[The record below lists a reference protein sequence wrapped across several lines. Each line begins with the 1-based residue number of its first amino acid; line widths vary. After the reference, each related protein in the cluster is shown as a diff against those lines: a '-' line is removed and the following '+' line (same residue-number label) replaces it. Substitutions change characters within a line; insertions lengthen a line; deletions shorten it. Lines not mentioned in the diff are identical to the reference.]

1 MRTYQQL
8 TQEQRYQIYALKKM
22 GHNQTEISESIGVH
36 KATISRELS
45 RNTGQRGYRPRQAQ
59 QLSQAR
65 RKKGQPRIAKSAWQV
80 VEEKLQQDWSPEQ
93 ISGWLLRN
101 EAVYISHE
109 WIYQY
114 VYADYRAG
122 GPLYKHLRSQKKRR
136 KRLRG
141 QDRRGQLSGRRSIE
155 ERPAI
160 VEDRSRIGDW
170 EVDTIIGRHHQQAI
184 VTLTERKSRFA
195 LLGKVSKRSARQV
208 RERLVQLMRPFLD
221 KLKTMT
227 SDNGKEFAQH
237 EQLAVDLDMDFFF
250 AHPYASWERG
260 SNENMNGLVR
270 QYLPKKTDFCQV
282 TNADLVWIMDR
293 LNLRPRK
300 CLGFRT
306 PFEVFFDLPVALD
319 T

>member
-1 MRTYQQL
+1 MRSYQQL
-8 TQEQRYQIYALKKM
+8 TQEQRYQIYALLKM
-22 GHNQTEISESIGVH
+22 GHNQTEIAQTVGVH
-36 KATISRELS
+36 KATISRELG
-45 RNTGQRGYRPRQAQ
+45 RNTGQRGYRPQQAQ
-59 QLSQAR
+59 QISQAR
-65 RKKGQPRIAKSAWQV
+65 RKKGQPRIAASTWQE

-93 ISGWLLRN
+93 VSGWLGKN
-101 EAVYISHE
+101 KAVVISHE

-122 GPLYKHLRSQKKRR
+122 GKLYQHLRSQKKRR

-141 QDRRGQLSGRRSIE
+141 QDRRGKLMGRRSIE

-160 VEDRSRIGDW
+160 VEERSRVGDW
-170 EVDTIIGRHHQQAI
+170 EVDTMIGKQHQKAI

-195 LLGKVSKRSARQV
+195 LLVKVSQRSAEQV
-208 RERLVQLMRPFLD
+208 REGLVQLLLPFRD
-221 KLKTMT
+221 KVQTMT

-237 EQLAVDLDMDFFF
+237 EQLAAELDLDFFF

-270 QYLPKKTDFCQV
+270 QYLPKKTDFSQV
-282 TNADLVWIMDR
+282 TNADLAWIMDR

-300 CLGFRT
+300 CLCFRT
-306 PFEVFFDLPVALD
+306 PFEVFFDLSVALD

>member
-22 GHNQTEISESIGVH
+22 GHSQTEISESIGVH

-170 EVDTIIGRHHQQAI
+170 EVDTIIGQRHQQAI

-237 EQLAVDLDMDFFF
+237 EQLAVDLAMDFFF

>member
-1 MRTYQQL
+1 MRTYRQL

-22 GHNQTEISESIGVH
+22 GHNQTEIAESISVH
-36 KATISRELS
+36 KATISRELG

-59 QLSQAR
+59 QYSQAR
-65 RKKGQPRIAKSAWQV
+65 RKKGQPRITKSAWQV
-80 VEEKLQQDWSPEQ
+80 VKEKLQQDWSPEQ
-93 ISGWLLRN
+93 ISGWLWRN
-101 EAVYISHE
+101 EAIGISHE

-114 VYADYRAG
+114 IYADYRAG
-122 GPLYKHLRSQKKRR
+122 GQLYKHLRSQKKRR

-160 VEDRSRIGDW
+160 VDDRSRIGDW
-170 EVDTIIGRHHQQAI
+170 EVDTIIGHHHQQAI

-195 LLGKVSKRSARQV
+195 LLGKVSKRSAMQV
-208 RERLVQLMRPFLD
+208 RERVVQLMRPFLD
-221 KLKTMT
+221 KLETMT
-227 SDNGKEFAQH
+227 GDNGKEFAHH

-282 TNADLVWIMDR
+282 TNTDLVWIMDR

>member
-1 MRTYQQL
+1 MRAYHQL
-8 TQEQRYQIYALKKM
+8 TREQRYQIYALKQI
-22 GHNQTEISESIGVH
+22 GHNQTEIAQAVGVH
-36 KATISRELS
+36 KATISRELD
-45 RNTGQRGYRPRQAQ
+45 RNTGQRGYRPQQAQ
-59 QLSQAR
+59 QFSQAR
-65 RKKGQPRIAKSAWQV
+65 RKKGPPRIAASTWQV

-93 ISGWLLRN
+93 VSGWLWKHK
-101 EAVYISHE
+101 AVRISHE

-122 GPLYKHLRSQKKRR
+122 GQLYRHLRSQKKRR
-136 KRLRG
+136 KRLLG
-141 QDRRGQLSGRRSIE
+141 QDRRGQLTGRRSIE

-160 VEDRSRIGDW
+160 VDGRRRVGDW
-170 EVDTIIGRHHQQAI
+170 EVDTLVGKRHQQAI

-195 LLGKVSKRSARQV
+195 LLGKVSQRSAEQV
-208 RERLVQLMRPFLD
+208 RERLVHLLRPFLD
-221 KLKTMT
+221 KLETMT

-237 EQLAVDLDMDFFF
+237 EQLAAELDLDFFF

-270 QYLPKKTDFCQV
+270 QYLPKKTDFNQV
-282 TNADLVWIMDR
+282 TTTDLNWIMDR

-300 CLGFRT
+300 CLDFRT

>member
-1 MRTYQQL
+1 MRSYQQL
-8 TQEQRYQIYALKKM
+8 TQEQRYQIYALLKM
-22 GHNQTEISESIGVH
+22 GHNQTEIAQTVGVH
-36 KATISRELS
+36 KATISRELG
-45 RNTGQRGYRPRQAQ
+45 RNTGQRGYRPQQAQ
-59 QLSQAR
+59 QISQAR
-65 RKKGQPRIAKSAWQV
+65 RKKGQPRIAASTWQE

-93 ISGWLLRN
+93 VSGWLAKN
-101 EAVYISHE
+101 KAVRISHE
-109 WIYQY
+109 WIYQF

-122 GPLYKHLRSQKKRR
+122 GKLYQHLRSQKKRR

-141 QDRRGQLSGRRSIE
+141 QDRRGKLMGRRSIE

-160 VEDRSRIGDW
+160 VEERSRVGDW
-170 EVDTIIGRHHQQAI
+170 EVDTMIGKQHQKAI

-195 LLGKVSKRSARQV
+195 LLVKVSQRSAEQV
-208 RERLVQLMRPFLD
+208 RERLVQLLLPFLD
-221 KLKTMT
+221 KVQTMT

-237 EQLAVDLDMDFFF
+237 EQLAVELDLDFFF

-270 QYLPKKTDFCQV
+270 QYLPKKTDFSQI
-282 TNADLVWIMDR
+282 TNADLAWIMDR

-300 CLGFRT
+300 CLCFRT
-306 PFEVFFDLPVALD
+306 PFEVFFDLSVALD

>member
-1 MRTYQQL
+1 
-8 TQEQRYQIYALKKM
+8 M
-22 GHNQTEISESIGVH
+22 GHTQTEIAETIGVH
-36 KATISRELS
+36 KATISRELG

-65 RKKGQPRIAKSAWQV
+65 RKKGQPRIVKSAWQV

-101 EAVYISHE
+101 KAVRISHE
-109 WIYQY
+109 WVYQY

-122 GPLYKHLRSQKKRR
+122 GQLYKHLRSQKKRR

-160 VEDRSRIGDW
+160 VDDRSRIGDW
-170 EVDTIIGRHHQQAI
+170 EVDTIIGNHHQQAI

-195 LLGKVSKRSARQV
+195 LLGKVSKRSAKQV

-221 KLKTMT
+221 KLETMT
-227 SDNGKEFAQH
+227 GDNGKEFAQH
-237 EQLAVDLDMDFFF
+237 EQLAIELDMDFFF

-293 LNLRPRK
+293 LNLMPRK

-306 PFEVFFDLPVALD
+306 PFEVFFDLPVALV

>member
-1 MRTYQQL
+1 MRSYQQL
-8 TQEQRYQIYALKKM
+8 TREQRYQIYALLKM
-22 GHNQTEISESIGVH
+22 GHNQTEIAQTVGMH
-36 KATISRELS
+36 KATISRELG

-59 QLSQAR
+59 HLSQER
-65 RKKGQPRIAKSAWQV
+65 RKKGQPRIDASTWQV

-93 ISGWLLRN
+93 VSGWLAKNKAIR
-101 EAVYISHE
+101 ISHE
-109 WIYQY
+109 WIYQH
-114 VYADYRAG
+114 VYADFRAG
-122 GPLYKHLRSQKKRR
+122 GKLHQHLRSQKKRR
-136 KRLRG
+136 KRLHG
-141 QDRRGQLSGRRSIE
+141 QDRRGQLTGRRSIE

-160 VEDRSRIGDW
+160 VDDRSRIGDW
-170 EVDTIIGRHHQQAI
+170 EVDTLIGKQHQQAI

-195 LLGKVSKRSARQV
+195 LLGKVSKRSAEQV
-208 RERLVQLMRPFLD
+208 QARLVQLMRPFLD
-221 KLKTMT
+221 KLNTMT
-227 SDNGKEFAQH
+227 GDNGKEFAQH
-237 EQLAVDLDMDFFF
+237 ELLAVELDMDFFF

-270 QYLPKKTDFCQV
+270 QYLPKKTDFSQV

>member
-1 MRTYQQL
+1 MRSYQQL
-8 TQEQRYQIYALKKM
+8 TREQRYQIYALLKM
-22 GHNQTEISESIGVH
+22 GHNQTEIAQTIGVH
-36 KATISRELS
+36 KATISRELG
-45 RNTGQRGYRPRQAQ
+45 RNTGQRGYRPQQAQ
-59 QLSQAR
+59 QLSQTR
-65 RKKGQPRIAKSAWQV
+65 RKQGQPRIAASTWQV
-80 VEEKLQQDWSPEQ
+80 VEDKLQQDWSPEQ
-93 ISGWLLRN
+93 ISGWLAKN
-101 EAVYISHE
+101 KAVRISRE

-122 GPLYKHLRSQKKRR
+122 GQLYQHLRSQKKRR

-155 ERPAI
+155 ERPVI
-160 VEDRSRIGDW
+160 VDDRGRIGDW
-170 EVDTIIGRHHQQAI
+170 EVDTLVGKHHQQAI

-195 LLGKVSKRSARQV
+195 LLAKVPQRSAEQV

-221 KLKTMT
+221 KLETMT
-227 SDNGKEFAQH
+227 GDNGKEFAQH
-237 EQLAVDLDMDFFF
+237 EQLAAELDLDFFF
-250 AHPYASWERG
+250 AHPYTSWERG

-270 QYLPKKTDFCQV
+270 QYLPKKTNFSQV
-282 TNADLVWIMDR
+282 TNADLVRIMDR

-306 PFEVFFDLPVALD
+306 PFEVFFDLSVALD

>member
-1 MRTYQQL
+1 MRAYQQL
-8 TQEQRYQIYALKKM
+8 TREQRYQIYALKQM
-22 GHNQTEISESIGVH
+22 GHNQTEIAETVGVH
-36 KATISRELS
+36 KATISRELV
-45 RNTGQRGYRPRQAQ
+45 RNTGQRGYRPRQAD

-65 RKKGQPRIAKSAWQV
+65 RKKGQPRIAANTWQV

-93 ISGWLLRN
+93 VSGWLLKNKDIR
-101 EAVYISHE
+101 ISHE
-109 WIYQY
+109 WIYQH

-122 GPLYKHLRSQKKRR
+122 GRLYQHLRSQKKRR
-136 KRLRG
+136 KRLHG
-141 QDRRGQLSGRRSIE
+141 QDRRGQLVGRRSID

-160 VEDRSRIGDW
+160 VNDRRRVGDW
-170 EVDTIIGRHHQQAI
+170 EVDTLVGQRHQQAI

-195 LLGKVSKRSARQV
+195 LLGKVSQRSAEQV
-208 RERLVQLMRPFLD
+208 RERLVQLLRPFLD
-221 KLKTMT
+221 KLETMT
-227 SDNGKEFAQH
+227 GDNGKEFAQH
-237 EQLAVDLDMDFFF
+237 EQLAAELETDFFF

-270 QYLPKKTDFCQV
+270 QYLPKKTDFNQV
-282 TNADLVWIMDR
+282 TNTELIWIMDR

-300 CLGFRT
+300 CLDFRT

>member
-1 MRTYQQL
+1 MRAYRQL

-22 GHNQTEISESIGVH
+22 GHNQTEIAEAVGVH
-36 KATISRELS
+36 KATISRELG
-45 RNTGQRGYRPRQAQ
+45 RNTGQRGYRPRQAH

-65 RKKGQPRIAKSAWQV
+65 RKKGQPHIEASTWQV

-93 ISGWLLRN
+93 VSGWLLKNR
-101 EAVYISHE
+101 AIGISHE
-109 WIYQY
+109 WIYQH

-122 GPLYKHLRSQKKRR
+122 GKLYQHLRSQKKRR
-136 KRLRG
+136 KRLHG

-160 VEDRSRIGDW
+160 VDDRSRIGDW
-170 EVDTIIGRHHQQAI
+170 EVDTIIGKQHQQAI

-195 LLGKVSKRSARQV
+195 LLGKVSKRSAEQV
-208 RERLVQLMRPFLD
+208 RESLVQLLRPFLD

-227 SDNGKEFAQH
+227 GDNGKEFAQH
-237 EQLAVDLDMDFFF
+237 EQLAAELDMDFFF

-270 QYLPKKTDFCQV
+270 QYLPKKTAFSQV
-282 TNADLVWIMDR
+282 THADLAWIMDR

-306 PFEVFFDLPVALD
+306 PFEVFFNLPVALD

>member
-1 MRTYQQL
+1 MRSYQQL
-8 TQEQRYQIYALKKM
+8 TREQRYQIYALLKM
-22 GHNQTEISESIGVH
+22 GHNQTEIAQTVGVH
-36 KATISRELS
+36 KATISRELG

-65 RKKGQPRIAKSAWQV
+65 RKKGQPRIAASTWQV
-80 VEEKLQQDWSPEQ
+80 VKEKLQQDWSPEQ
-93 ISGWLLRN
+93 ISGWLAKN
-101 EAVYISHE
+101 KAVHISHE
-109 WIYQY
+109 WIYQH
-114 VYADYRAG
+114 VYADYQADG
-122 GPLYKHLRSQKKRR
+122 QLYKHLHSQKKRR
-136 KRLRG
+136 KRLHG
-141 QDRRGQLSGRRSIE
+141 QDRRGQLSGRRNIE

-160 VEDRSRIGDW
+160 VDDRTRIGDW
-170 EVDTIIGRHHQQAI
+170 EVDTIIGKQHQQAI

-195 LLGKVSKRSARQV
+195 LLGKVSQRSAEQV
-208 RERLVQLMRPFLD
+208 QARLVQLMRPFLD
-221 KLKTMT
+221 KLETMT
-227 SDNGKEFAQH
+227 GDNGKEFAQH
-237 EQLAVDLDMDFFF
+237 EQLAVELDMDFFF

-270 QYLPKKTDFCQV
+270 QYLPKKTDFSQV

-293 LNLRPRK
+293 LNMRPRK

>member
-36 KATISRELS
+36 KATVSRELS

-170 EVDTIIGRHHQQAI
+170 EVDTILGQHHQQAI